1 MIKESIDIIMIQ
13 KKEKTRRKNATKKFK
28 NTFFM
33 RILCLSLSLSQ
44 AIFIMFVL
52 YFIYFFPMQ

>member
-33 RILCLSLSLSQ
+33 RILCLSLSQ